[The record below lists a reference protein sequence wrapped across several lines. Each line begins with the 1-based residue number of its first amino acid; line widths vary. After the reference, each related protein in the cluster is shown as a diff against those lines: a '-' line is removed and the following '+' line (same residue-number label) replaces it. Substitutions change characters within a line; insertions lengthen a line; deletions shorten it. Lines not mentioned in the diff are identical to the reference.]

1 MSLQHNFSAGKLW
14 VRVNIASTRT
24 THLNTSGAHVRWPH
38 SQRRAGSCVQPHHKH
53 QSGMWQRA
61 EDSDLVSKLP
71 TSPASPATEAW
82 MEQRPPTSK
91 DPKHP
96 LPKSWQQVLVPRS
109 RPDRRFGGVRGS
121 SIRSGNVLAD
131 HHYIHNC
138 VFMSVYTHVL
148 RSSPLYLKWQ
158 DYRWAFIFFLNIVHI
173 FRKENSVAR
182 GVQWVA
188 MCNPTTRCHK
198 ILLYGP

>member
-1 MSLQHNFSAGKLW
+1 MEHTFADRTHNGEQDHVFSHTT
-14 VRVNIASTRT
+14 NISQECDKELRT
-24 THLNTSGAHVRWPH
+24 LTWYPNSPH
-38 SQRRAGSCVQPHHKH
+38 PQ
-53 QSGMWQRA
+53 
-61 EDSDLVSKLP
+61 
-71 TSPASPATEAW
+71 
-82 MEQRPPTSK
+82 
-91 DPKHP
+91 HP
-96 LPKSWQQVLVPRS
+96 LQLKRGWNRGPPHRKTQSIHCQSPGNRYRRTPSLVPRS